1 MSPGLYASV
10 ARSFR
15 TAVAAHKGWTVG
27 KGMFVLDVI
36 EVGSWK
42 VEWNGHFMGKNP
54 PSLGLFWWRIAKF
67 LTLLTEEAHQKLYCT
82 DKNMRLDIWI
92 CTCIK
97 MQLCG
102 VIMIG
107 NITLKCRS
115 GDKFWSNGGC
125 MGPQL
130 EEGAASS
137 GFSRFISLRLT
148 QAKLSNFIVRNLLE
162 IFTLVNYLPWLFCQL
177 SYWAGPTPCHI

>member
-15 TAVAAHKGWTVG
+15 TAVAAQKGWPVG
-27 KGMFVLDVI
+27 KEMFVLDVI
-36 EVGSWK
+36 EVRSWK

-97 MQLCG
+97 MQLSG

-107 NITLKCRS
+107 NITLKCRF

-148 QAKLSNFIVRNLLE
+148 QAKLSYFIVRNFARNIHVGKLLA
-162 IFTLVNYLPWLFCQL
+162 LAVLPTFVLGR
-177 SYWAGPTPCHI
+177 SDSCHI